1 MWPVL
6 ERGGGAL
13 VPVRITNRDWCF
25 SVAARFCALFVPRQK
40 INFVFFHLFIW
51 ALFILCFALN
61 SMVLHTAMKEALLH
75 NIVTN
80 ILHNLIRRACTTTSR
95 YIHLSNGTHTSFMH
109 IYISFTVP
117 IAVQPPDSIL
127 LSDLGPLHLRIPP
140 IPLELLVRDPLV
152 EDCPATVRSNLKKG
166 SIYMNE
172 TKHNWW
178 Q

>member
-1 MWPVL
+1 MFL
-6 ERGGGAL
+6 CRG
-13 VPVRITNRDWCF
+13 RILCT
-25 SVAARFCALFVPRQK
+25 FCAAAENWFCIFPFIFLGTFY
-40 INFVFFHLFIW
+40 FVF
-51 ALFILCFALN
+51 
-61 SMVLHTAMKEALLH
+61 
-75 NIVTN
+75 
-80 ILHNLIRRACTTTSR
+80 CTQFDGTTYSNEGSTITQHR
-95 YIHLSNGTHTSFMH
+95 HEYITQSHSSCLVEHITNGTHTSFMH

-117 IAVQPPDSIL
+117 LALQPPDSIL

-152 EDCPATVRSNLKKG
+152 EDRPATVRSNLKKG